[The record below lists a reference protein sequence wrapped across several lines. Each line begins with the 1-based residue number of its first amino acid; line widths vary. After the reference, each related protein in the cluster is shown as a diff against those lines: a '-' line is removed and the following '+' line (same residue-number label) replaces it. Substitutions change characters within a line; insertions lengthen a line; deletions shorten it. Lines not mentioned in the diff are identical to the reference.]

1 MTKTTKTIL
10 LAAATGAAVIAAAV
24 PALAAPSAQTVRVS
38 ERDYRIG
45 LSTAPKAGRVT
56 FVVRNTGDDG
66 HDFRVSGGGVSKRS
80 PMLAPGRSVR
90 LTMTLK
96 RGVRYRFWCAV
107 GSHAKK
113 GMSGSFV
120 AR

>member
-56 FVVRNTGDDG
+56 FVVARRGTEWKIV
-66 HDFRVSGGGVSKRS
+66 HFHRS
-80 PMLAPGRSVR
+80 AMPGRPN
-90 LTMTLK
+90 
-96 RGVRYRFWCAV
+96 
-107 GSHAKK
+107 
-113 GMSGSFV
+113 
-120 AR
+120 

>member
-1 MTKTTKTIL
+1 MTKRIL
-10 LAAATGAAVIAAAV
+10 LAAASGAAVIAAAV

-38 ERDYRIG
+38 ERDYRIA
-45 LSTAPKAGRVT
+45 LSAAPRAGSVT
-56 FVVRNTGDDG
+56 FVVRNTGEDA
-66 HDFRVSGGGVSKRS
+66 HDFRVSGGGVSKRT

-90 LTMTLK
+90 VTVALK

>member
-1 MTKTTKTIL
+1 MKLIL
-10 LAAATGAAVIAAAV
+10 LTLVATMLAAVSLAAV
-24 PALAAPSAQTVRVS
+24 ARSATNAQTVRVS

-45 LSTAPKAGRVT
+45 LSPAPRAGRVT
-56 FVVRNTGDDG
+56 FVVRNTGGDG
-66 HDFRVSGGGVSKRS
+66 HDFRVSGGGATKRS
-80 PMLAPGRSVR
+80 PLLAPGRSVR

-96 RGVRYRFWCAV
+96 KGVRYRFWCAV

>member
-1 MTKTTKTIL
+1 
-10 LAAATGAAVIAAAV
+10 
-24 PALAAPSAQTVRVS
+24 
-38 ERDYRIG
+38 
-45 LSTAPKAGRVT
+45 
-56 FVVRNTGDDG
+56 
-66 HDFRVSGGGVSKRS
+66 
-80 PMLAPGRSVR
+80 MLAPGRSVR

-96 RGVRYRFWCAV
+96 KGVRYRFWCAV

>member
-1 MTKTTKTIL
+1 MTKTIL
-10 LAAATGAAVIAAAV
+10 LMAATGAAVIAAAV
-24 PALAAPSAQTVRVS
+24 PAMAAPSAQTMRVS

-45 LSTAPKAGRVT
+45 LSPAPRAGRVT

-66 HDFRVSGGGVSKRS
+66 HDFRVSGGGATKRS
-80 PMLAPGRSVR
+80 PLLAPGRSVR
-90 LTMTLK
+90 LTMTLRK
-96 RGVRYRFWCAV
+96 GVRYRFWCAV

>member
-1 MTKTTKTIL
+1 MTKKIL
-10 LAAATGAAVIAAAV
+10 LAAASGAAVIAAAV
-24 PALAAPSAQTVRVS
+24 PALAASSAQTVRVS
-38 ERDYRIG
+38 ERDYRIA
-45 LSTAPKAGRVT
+45 LSAAPRAGSVT
-56 FVVRNTGDDG
+56 FVVRNTGEDA
-66 HDFRVSGGGVSKRS
+66 HDFRVSGAGITKRT

-90 LTMTLK
+90 VTVALK